1 MLRLIALLL
10 LAGLLIP
17 AAAQDAVPPVTGA
30 VALNVPNDASPRVF
44 ALPDGSGVYYERAV
58 RLNGH
63 RDYYLCVLDADPN
76 VPVCSMVP
84 QQNPRGFEPDPNGV
98 VLPMAASP
106 DGQQIVVT
114 GQPFLTQV
122 DSDLLVFDRGDMTW
136 RNLTDDGYEGALPAA
151 ASVDSQPVWSPDG
164 AHIAFERVIF
174 DGTNP
179 GRSVLAVIEVGSGA
193 VRELL
198 TLAAAT
204 PGGVVGGLDWSP
216 DGAQIAVST
225 TGADAGGGLWIVD
238 AASGEAQ
245 PAADTDALGA
255 AFNTVYASTPLVT
268 LGPVRWSPDG
278 ARVMVWGGS
287 STTRPPQLW
296 PLLVDLAGSS
306 VSALNLPMLAN
317 DTPDKRMLRPIQ
329 AAWLPDGA
337 QVMALATGRDRAT
350 DETPLDAANPQAR
363 MSVYLADASGGDAR
377 LFGHLPLMAS
387 AGMFP
392 AVWSAQGAVIVNGY
406 ALQTG
411 E

>member
-1 MLRLIALLL
+1 MLRLLIALLL
-10 LAGLLIP
+10 LAVLIP
-17 AAAQDAVPPVTGA
+17 AAAQDDAPPVTAA

-44 ALPDGSGVYYERAV
+44 ALPDGSGVFYERAV

-84 QQNPRGFEPDPNGV
+84 QQNARGFEPDPNGIV
-98 VLPMAASP
+98 QPMAASP
-106 DGQQIVVT
+106 DGTQIVVT

-122 DSDLLVFDRGDMTW
+122 DADLLVFDRAEMAW

-151 ASVDSQPVWSPDG
+151 VTVDGQPAWSPDG
-164 AHIAFERVIF
+164 AQIAFERVTF
-174 DGTNP
+174 DAAGA
-179 GRSVLAVIEVGSGA
+179 GRSALAVVDVESGD

-198 TLAAAT
+198 TLAAVT

-225 TGADAGGGLWIVD
+225 TGADAGAGLWLVD
-238 AASGEAQ
+238 AATGDAQ
-245 PAADTDALGA
+245 VAADSETLGA
-255 AFNTVYASTPLVT
+255 AFNAVYASTPLVT

-278 ARVMVWGGS
+278 ARILVWGGS

-296 PLLVDLAGSS
+296 PLLVDLADSS

-337 QVMALATGRDRAT
+337 QIMALVTGRDRAT
-350 DETPLDAANPQAR
+350 NETPLDAANPQAR
-363 MSVYLADASGGDAR
+363 MSVYLADASGGEAR

-392 AVWSAQGAVIVNGY
+392 AVWSSQGAVIVNGY